1 MIVLEKDMSMKF
13 SASSKRF
20 CFSSF
25 PLYFG
30 MLVFW
35 FVLSFSL
42 SSCQGGQQFAAWDE
56 GDTIRLKYAQL
67 LTMVEHEGFTEVNV
81 ENPWK
86 KGTVLHQY
94 ILIPKGKKGD
104 ETAEMLMKGRNGSQ
118 DVAGASQAMAESHGA
133 AGSLGLTGPDGC
145 RADIVRTPIC
155 SSAVF
160 TSPHC
165 QLLYELGCQNAIRG
179 VCDSKYILIE
189 DIQKRLG
196 MPEVASS
203 ASGSSKS
210 SASSTSASLPIV
222 DCGSGMQP
230 DVEKIIALHPEA
242 LLISPFE
249 NSGGYG
255 KLDNLNIPIIE
266 TADYMETS
274 PLGRAEWIKF
284 YGLLYGADKADSL
297 FAAIE
302 KGYLS
307 LTAQAAKLPKG
318 LSVITERKMGSVW
331 YSPGGKST
339 IGILLKDANA
349 RYIFAD
355 DEHSGSLSL
364 SPEQVIARGSEV
376 DVWAFKYFGRQPLSR
391 AALLQEYDGYK
402 ALRAFQTGNIY
413 ECNTDR
419 LPYFETVSFHPE
431 ILLREFI
438 LLSHPQAKGL
448 GALRFYRK
456 M

>member
-1 MIVLEKDMSMKF
+1 MKRNSLLICLFAVLF
-13 SASSKRF
+13 
-20 CFSSF
+20 
-25 PLYFG
+25 
-30 MLVFW
+30 
-35 FVLSFSL
+35 L
-42 SSCQGGQQFAAWDE
+42 SSCGGRSKTASALAN
-56 GDTIRLKYAQL
+56 GDTIPLRYAEN
-67 LTMVEHEGFTEVNV
+67 LTLMSYPGYTLATLR
-81 ENPWK
+81 NPWDTLHTLHTYILVPK
-86 KGTVLHQY
+86 DRELPAHLPAGTV
-94 ILIPKGKKGD
+94 
-104 ETAEMLMKGRNGSQ
+104 
-118 DVAGASQAMAESHGA
+118 
-133 AGSLGLTGPDGC
+133 
-145 RADIVRTPIC
+145 VRTPLSKSVIY
-155 SSAVF
+155 SSVHCGLMDNLGVF
-160 TSPHC
+160 GSI
-165 QLLYELGCQNAIRG
+165 GG
-179 VCDSKYILIE
+179 VCDLKYI
-189 DIQKRLG
+189 K
-196 MPEVASS
+196 
-203 ASGSSKS
+203 
-210 SASSTSASLPIV
+210 LPAVHEACRRGAIA
-222 DCGSGMQP
+222 DCGDGMNP
-230 DVEKIIALHPEA
+230 DMERIIDLHPDA
-242 LLISPFE
+242 ILLSPFE

-307 LTAQAAKLPKG
+307 LKAQAAKLPKG

-339 IGILLKDANA
+339 MGILLKDANA

-364 SPEQVIARGSEV
+364 SPEQVIARGREV
-376 DVWAFKYFGRQPLSR
+376 DVWAFKYFGGQPLSR

-419 LPYFETVSFHPE
+419 IPYFETVSFHPE